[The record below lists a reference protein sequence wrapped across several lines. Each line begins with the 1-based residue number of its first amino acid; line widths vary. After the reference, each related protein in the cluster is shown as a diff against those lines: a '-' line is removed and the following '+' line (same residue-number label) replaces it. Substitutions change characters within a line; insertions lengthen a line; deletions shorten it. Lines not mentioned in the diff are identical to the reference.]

1 MAEFVYQILQSIG
14 YTHPLHPAVT
24 HVPVGLTI
32 GAFVFSFID
41 RVFKQPVLAQTARHC
56 TILALIAAAPTI
68 VLGYMDWQHFYAGA
82 WLFPIK
88 MKLALAGLLLILLAT
103 AVFLGLKPDKSSG
116 NIIVYALCLV
126 TVIGLGY
133 FGGELVYG
141 SKSPVS
147 DAKGE
152 LAGKG
157 AEIFNQKCS
166 FCHFTD
172 NTEAKVGPGLKG
184 IFSLKA
190 MPTSGLAV
198 SDDNIRKQLKTPFK
212 DMPPFADLSDENIEA
227 LIAYLKTL

>member
-1 MAEFVYQILQSIG
+1 MADLIYQFLQNIG
-14 YTHPLHPAVT
+14 YSHPLHPAAT

-32 GAFVFSFID
+32 GAFVFGCIAG
-41 RVFKQPVLAQTARHC
+41 VFKRPVLAQTGRHC
-56 TILALIAAAPTI
+56 AILALIAAPPTI

-88 MKLALAGLLLILLAT
+88 MKLALAGLLLILLAA
-103 AVFLGLKPDKSSG
+103 AVFFGLKPDKSSG
-116 NIIVYALCLV
+116 KLTVYALCLM

-141 SKSPVS
+141 FKAPASGVT
-147 DAKGE
+147 GE
-152 LAGKG
+152 IATKG

-172 NTEAKVGPGLKG
+172 STETKVGPGLKG
-184 IFSLKA
+184 IFSLKT

-198 SDDNIRKQLKTPFK
+198 SEDNIRKQLKTPFK
-212 DMPPFADLSDENIEA
+212 DMPPFSSA
-227 LIAYLKTL
+227 LTD